1 MITSAPRP
9 PVRSRIFCGVGV
21 GYDGVVCSD
30 LEGQLECLG
39 FDINGD
45 HLRSGGGAG
54 DLDRDM
60 PEAADADQ
68 HERGIRSELRPGS
81 SDCVIRRQ
89 ARVGQRRRGLRA
101 QSVWQW
107 HQVALMRN
115 QQIVGH
121 PAVQAEA
128 PTTGQ

>member
-1 MITSAPRP
+1 M
-9 PVRSRIFCGVGV
+9 
-21 GYDGVVCSD
+21 VCAD

-39 FDINGD
+39 FDIDGD
-45 HLRSGGGAG
+45 HLRGGGGAG

-60 PEAADADQ
+60 SEAADADQ

-81 SDCVIRRQ
+81 SDRVIGRQ
-89 ARVGQRRRGLRA
+89 TRVGQWRGGLRA
-101 QSVWQW
+101 QSVRQW
-107 HQVALMRN
+107 HQVALMGD